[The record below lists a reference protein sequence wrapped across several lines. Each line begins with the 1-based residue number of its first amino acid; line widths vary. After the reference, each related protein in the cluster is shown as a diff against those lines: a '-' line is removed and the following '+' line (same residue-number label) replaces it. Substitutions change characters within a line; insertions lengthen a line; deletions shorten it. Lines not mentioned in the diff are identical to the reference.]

1 MKKKQMIKSA
11 IVKVIAL
18 LMALTVMGCTG
29 RTESYK
35 YNVKNIEHC
44 GFFYISGTTYYK
56 DRVEFK
62 IHSRYE
68 LKEMTFRTPDD
79 PNATVG
85 IDDFTLILYSSDPS
99 KITSLD
105 VFGTWYEL
113 SFRYLNSKEYACI
126 WRTVAT
132 DIGWTDYK
140 GNLDDYYNDAEKAQQ
155 KETEE
160 KAEEQWQQTLKEDE
174 EVFPLFQGKWV
185 SDEGDYFEIYDTES
199 EHGVRFYQHDYP
211 YAEEYYNCLF
221 SRSDQ
226 ENIYT
231 VTYPMGEWCPF
242 LSFNIEYDGG
252 DSFLYQ
258 EKEFVRAGEETE
270 IQKSNRTREYFEN
283 LDKEN
288 SSLDKL
294 VDELGPCGYAGSGVI
309 YHIWRLNDGSEA
321 RVVFDSDGKIAM
333 IVIGEGGNGEKIY
346 KREY

>member
-1 MKKKQMIKSA
+1 MEKKQMIKSA

-35 YNVKNIEHC
+35 YNVDNIEHC

-68 LKEMTFRTPDD
+68 LKEMTFSTPDD

-126 WRTVAT
+126 WRTAAT
-132 DIGWTDYK
+132 DIGWTKYE
-140 GNLDDYYNDAEKAQQ
+140 GNLENYYTDAEKAQQ
-155 KETEE
+155 EETE
-160 KAEEQWQQTLKEDE
+160 KRAEELWQQALKEDE
-174 EVFPLFQGKWV
+174 EVFALLQGKWV
-185 SDEGDYFEIYDTES
+185 SDDGDYFEIYDDASRHSVRHYVNDTQYTEDIIC
-199 EHGVRFYQHDYP
+199 Q
-211 YAEEYYNCLF
+211 F
-221 SRSDQ
+221 SKLDQ
-226 ENIYT
+226 ENKYRMSYT
-231 VTYPMGEWCPF
+231 ISEWSSDVF
-242 LSFNIEYDGG
+242 AYDIEYDGG

-258 EKEFVRAGEETE
+258 EKEFVRAGEE
-270 IQKSNRTREYFEN
+270 
-283 LDKEN
+283 
-288 SSLDKL
+288 
-294 VDELGPCGYAGSGVI
+294 
-309 YHIWRLNDGSEA
+309 SE
-321 RVVFDSDGKIAM
+321 
-333 IVIGEGGNGEKIY
+333 
-346 KREY
+346 